1 MSPVFA
7 LSLRSIANRRLS
19 VALTVVA
26 VALAVALLLGVE
38 RLRNDARAGFAQTLS
53 GTDLVVG
60 ARSGPVQLLLYSV
73 FHLGNATNNVSWAS
87 IEHVAGLPQVK
98 WVVPI
103 ALGDSHRGHRV
114 VGTTAAFFT
123 HYRHGEARAL
133 AFAAGRPFAEAPA
146 RAEDIFEVVIGAEVA
161 ARHGYQLGQRIV
173 LSHGS
178 LGGGIGGGIGGGGVG
193 GATNAGALRIA
204 EHADKPFTI
213 AGVLARSG
221 TPLDRALL
229 VSLEGIEAI
238 HIDWLGGAP
247 MPGVTIAPEHVRKFD
262 LRPKSV
268 TAALVGLHSRTA
280 VFRVQRQIN
289 THADEALTAIL
300 PGATLQEL
308 WGLVGIAEQALLAVS
323 ALVVAVGLA
332 GMIAVV
338 VASLGE
344 RRRELAILRALGASP
359 RHVFALLAVESVLLA
374 LAGIAVGLALLYG
387 AGVALAPWLASQH
400 GLQLSLGWPTT
411 GEWRLLAAVLVA
423 SLLASLVPAL
433 RAYRYSL
440 ADGMTIRV

>member
-98 WVVPI
+98 WLVPI

-133 AFAAGRPFAEAPA
+133 AFATGRPFAEAPA

-161 ARHGYQLGQRIV
+161 ARHGYQVGQRIV

-178 LGGGIGGGIGGGGVG
+178 VGSGIGGGGDG
-193 GATNAGALRIA
+193 GGLRFA

-213 AGVLARSG
+213 VGILARSG

-289 THADEALTAIL
+289 TYAGEALTAIL

-359 RHVFALLAVESVLLA
+359 RQVFALLAVESLLLA

-387 AGVALAPWLASQH
+387 AGAALAPWLASQH
-400 GLQLSLGWPTT
+400 GLQLSLGWPST

>member
-98 WVVPI
+98 WLVPI

-133 AFAAGRPFAEAPA
+133 AFAAGRPFADAPA

-161 ARHGYQLGQRIV
+161 ARHGYRIGQRIV

-178 LGGGIGGGIGGGGVG
+178 VGSGIGGGGDG
-193 GATNAGALRIA
+193 GGLRIA

-213 AGVLARSG
+213 VGVLARSG

-308 WGLVGIAEQALLAVS
+308 WGLVGIAEKALLAMS

-359 RHVFALLAVESVLLA
+359 RQVFALLAVESVLLA

-387 AGVALAPWLASQH
+387 AGAALAPWLASQH
-400 GLQLSLGWPTT
+400 GLQLSRGWPSA

-423 SLLASLVPAL
+423 SLAASLVPAL

>member
-98 WVVPI
+98 WLVPI

-114 VGTTAAFFT
+114 VGTTAAFFN

-133 AFAAGRPFAEAPA
+133 AFATGRPFAEAPA

-161 ARHGYQLGQRIV
+161 ARHGYRVGQRIV

-178 LGGGIGGGIGGGGVG
+178 VGSGIGGGGVG

-213 AGVLARSG
+213 VGILARNG

-247 MPGVTIAPEHVRKFD
+247 MPGVKIAPEHVRKFD

-359 RHVFALLAVESVLLA
+359 RQVFALLAVESLLLA
-374 LAGIAVGLALLYG
+374 LAGIAFGLALLYG
-387 AGVALAPWLASQH
+387 AGAALAPWLASQH
-400 GLQLSLGWPTT
+400 GLQLSLGWPSA

-423 SLLASLVPAL
+423 SLVASLVPAL

>member
-98 WVVPI
+98 WLVPI

-123 HYRHGEARAL
+123 HYRHGESRAL
-133 AFAAGRPFAEAPA
+133 AFATGRPFAEAPA

-161 ARHGYQLGQRIV
+161 ARHGYRIGQRIV

-178 LGGGIGGGIGGGGVG
+178 VGSGIGGGGDG
-193 GATNAGALRIA
+193 GGLRIA

-213 AGVLARSG
+213 VGILARSG

-238 HIDWLGGAP
+238 HIDWMGGAP

-308 WGLVGIAEQALLAVS
+308 WGLVGIAEQALLAMS
-323 ALVVAVGLA
+323 ALVLAVGLA

-359 RHVFALLAVESVLLA
+359 RQVFALLAVESVLLA

>member
-1 MSPVFA
+1 MSPVFG

-87 IEHVAGLPQVK
+87 IEQIAGLPQVK
-98 WVVPI
+98 WLVPI

-114 VGTTAAFFT
+114 VGTSAAFFT
-123 HYRHGEARAL
+123 HYRHGAGRAL

-161 ARHGYQLGQRIV
+161 ARHGYQIGQRIV

-178 LGGGIGGGIGGGGVG
+178 GIGGPG
-193 GATNAGALRIA
+193 NAGGSRFA

-213 AGVLARSG
+213 VGILARSG
-221 TPLDRALL
+221 TPIDRALL

-247 MPGVTIAPEHVRKFD
+247 MPGVKIAPEHVRKFD

-289 THADEALTAIL
+289 GYGGEALTAIL

-359 RHVFALLAVESVLLA
+359 RQVFALLAVESLLLA
-374 LAGIAVGLALLYG
+374 LAGIAFGLALLYG
-387 AGVALAPWLASQH
+387 AGAVLAPWLASEH
-400 GLQLSLGWPTT
+400 GLQLSLGWPSA

-423 SLLASLVPAL
+423 SLLASSVPAL

>member
-1 MSPVFA
+1 MSPVLS

-98 WVVPI
+98 WLVPI

-114 VGTTAAFFT
+114 VGTTAGFFT
-123 HYRHGEARAL
+123 HYRHGAGRAL
-133 AFAAGRPFAEAPA
+133 AFAEGRPFAEAPA

-161 ARHGYQLGQRIV
+161 ARHGYQIGQRIV
-173 LSHGS
+173 LSHG
-178 LGGGIGGGIGGGGVG
+178 
-193 GATNAGALRIA
+193 GAGNAGGPRFA
-204 EHADKPFTI
+204 EHGDKPFTI
-213 AGVLARSG
+213 VGVLARSG

-247 MPGVTIAPEHVRKFD
+247 MPGVKIAPEHVRKFD

-268 TAALVGLHSRTA
+268 TAALVGLHSRTS

-289 THADEALTAIL
+289 THAGEALTAIL

-359 RHVFALLAVESVLLA
+359 RQVFALLAVESVLLA

-387 AGVALAPWLASQH
+387 AGAALAPWLTSQH
-400 GLQLSLGWPTT
+400 GLHLSLGWPSA

-423 SLLASLVPAL
+423 SLAASLVPAL

>member
-98 WVVPI
+98 WLVPI

-123 HYRHGEARAL
+123 HYRHGEGRAL
-133 AFAAGRPFAEAPA
+133 AFAAGRSFVEAPA
-146 RAEDIFEVVIGAEVA
+146 RAEDIVEVVIGAEVA
-161 ARHGYQLGQRIV
+161 ARHGYRIGQRIV

-178 LGGGIGGGIGGGGVG
+178 VGSGGVSGGGIG

-213 AGVLARSG
+213 VGILARSG

-238 HIDWLGGAP
+238 HIDWMGGAP

-289 THADEALTAIL
+289 TPAGEALTAIL

-308 WGLVGIAEQALLAVS
+308 WRLVGIAEQALLAVS

-359 RHVFALLAVESVLLA
+359 RQVFALLAVESLLLA

-387 AGVALAPWLASQH
+387 AGAALAPWLASQH
-400 GLQLSLGWPTT
+400 GLQLSLGWPSA

-423 SLLASLVPAL
+423 SLAASLVPAL

>member
-1 MSPVFA
+1 MSPMFVLA
-7 LSLRSIANRRLS
+7 LRSIGNRRLS
-19 VALTVVA
+19 VALTVIA
-26 VALAVALLLGVE
+26 VALSVALLLGVE
-38 RLRNDARAGFAQTLS
+38 RLRNDAREGFAQTIS

-60 ARSGPVQLLLYSV
+60 ARGGAVQLLLYSV
-73 FHLGNATNNVSWAS
+73 FHIGNASNNVSWPS
-87 IEHVAGLPQVK
+87 IQHIAALPQVK
-98 WVVPI
+98 WLVPI
-103 ALGDSHRGHRV
+103 SLGDSHRGMRV
-114 VGTTAAFFT
+114 VGTTAEFFT
-123 HYRHGEARAL
+123 HYRHGDRRTL
-133 AFAAGRPFAEAPA
+133 GFAAGRAFAAAPDGLFEA
-146 RAEDIFEVVIGAEVA
+146 VIGAEVA
-161 ARHGYQLGQRIV
+161 ARFAYRVGQQIV

-178 LGGGIGGGIGGGGVG
+178 LGGEGGPRF
-193 GATNAGALRIA
+193 AD
-204 EHADKPFTI
+204 HADKPFTI
-213 AGVLARSG
+213 VGVLARSG

-238 HIDWLGGAP
+238 HVDWLGGAP
-247 MPGVTIAPEHVRKFD
+247 MPGVKIAPEHVRKFD

-289 THADEALTAIL
+289 TYGAEALTAIL

-308 WGLVGIAEQALLAVS
+308 WRLVGIAEQALLAVS

-359 RHVFALLAVESVLLA
+359 RQVFALLAVESVLLA

-387 AGVALAPWLASQH
+387 AGAALAPWLASQH
-400 GLQLSLGWPTT
+400 GLQLSLGWPSA

-423 SLLASLVPAL
+423 SLAASLVPAL

>member
-178 LGGGIGGGIGGGGVG
+178 VGGGIGGAG
-193 GATNAGALRIA
+193 NAGGLRIA

-213 AGVLARSG
+213 VGVLARSG

-289 THADEALTAIL
+289 TYADEALTAIL

-359 RHVFALLAVESVLLA
+359 RQVFALLAVESVLLA